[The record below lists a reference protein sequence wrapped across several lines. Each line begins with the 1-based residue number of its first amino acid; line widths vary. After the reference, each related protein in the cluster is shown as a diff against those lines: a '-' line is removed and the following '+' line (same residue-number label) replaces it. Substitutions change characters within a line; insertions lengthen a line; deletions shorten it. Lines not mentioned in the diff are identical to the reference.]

1 MVAASPEKWPGQ
13 NRDKEM
19 TSRNKWLGAAV
30 GVLTL
35 MSVSGASAQQGELWH
50 FYSSGSEAAGLE
62 ALVNVANEMNADQPI
77 VPRVF
82 PGNIVEMRRQIQTS
96 LMGGA
101 PPAAYQSG
109 MGYELKTFADE
120 GHLRALQDVWDVI
133 KGDEIFPEGV
143 QRVSKV
149 DGVPMGIPY
158 DLSLINNIFYNTA
171 IFEQYDITVP
181 TDWDSLIA
189 ACDTL
194 RSNGVQPLNNAGGP
208 FWTLYNFYPALISTV
223 GVEGYYAIASGTAGF
238 DTPEFREALDL
249 FRRTMV
255 NCYADNWSG
264 KSWPQAADDLI
275 NGDVGMFMMGIWAAG
290 YMENLGFMAGEGF
303 DFFPAPGTEDL
314 VVFQMDL
321 FAVPSGDEDV
331 IAPGVKFAEAA
342 STAEAQSAFAVLK
355 GSLPPNSTVDPS
367 IFGYAGSKFTTELLE
382 ADDVLPNLFF
392 LLPTSLGTELGT
404 QLERF
409 AIDPSDA
416 TLDSVVT
423 TLEAQRAEL
432 LAEDAFV
439 AW

>member
-1 MVAASPEKWPGQ
+1 MISK
-13 NRDKEM
+13 NR
-19 TSRNKWLGAAV
+19 LLCAAV

-35 MSVSGASAQQGELWH
+35 MSVSAASAQQGELWH
-50 FYSSGSEAAGLE
+50 FYSSGSEAGGLE
-62 ALVNVANEMNADQPI
+62 ALVNVANGINADQPI
-77 VPRVF
+77 TPRVF

-101 PPAAYQSG
+101 PPASYQSG

-120 GHLRALQDVWDVI
+120 GHLRSLQDVWDRI

-149 DGVPMGIPY
+149 GGAPMGIPY
-158 DLSLINNIFYNTA
+158 DLSLINNIFYNKA
-171 IFEQYDITVP
+171 VFEKHNITVP
-181 TDWDSLIA
+181 TDAESLIA
-189 ACDTL
+189 ACDAL
-194 RSNGVQPLNNAGGP
+194 RAAGVQPLNNAGGP
-208 FWTLYNFYPALISTV
+208 FWTLYNFYPSIVATL
-223 GVEGYYAIASGTAGF
+223 GVEGYYGIAAGEIGF
-238 DTPEFREALDL
+238 DTPEFRSALDL

-255 NCYADNWSG
+255 SCYAENWSG

-290 YMENLGFMAGEGF
+290 YMENLGFKAGEGF
-303 DFFPAPGTEDL
+303 DFFPAPGTENL

-321 FAVPSGDEDV
+321 WAVPSGDEAV
-331 IAPGVKFAEAA
+331 IAPGTKFVEAA
-342 STAEAQSAFAVLK
+342 STAEAQGAFAVIK
-355 GSLPPNSTVDPS
+355 GSLTPNSTVDPS
-367 IFGYAGSKFTTELLE
+367 IFGYAGAKFTTQLQAAE
-382 ADDVLPNLFF
+382 AVLPNLFF
-392 LLPTSLGTELGT
+392 LLPTSLGTELGS

-416 TLDSVVT
+416 TLDSVVK

-432 LAEDAFV
+432 LAKNAFV

>member
-1 MVAASPEKWPGQ
+1 M
-13 NRDKEM
+13 
-19 TSRNKWLGAAV
+19 NKCGWLGAFV
-30 GVLTL
+30 GTL
-35 MSVSGASAQQGELWH
+35 AMASTTTASAQEGELWH
-50 FYSSGSEAAGLE
+50 FYSSGSEAAGLA
-62 ALVNVANEMNADQPI
+62 ALVDVANGMNADNPI

-96 LMGGA
+96 LMAGA

-120 GHLRALQDVWDVI
+120 GHLRSLQDVWDAVG
-133 KGDEIFPEGV
+133 GDEIFPEGV

-149 DGVPMGIPY
+149 GGVPMGIPY
-158 DLSLINNIFYNTA
+158 DLSLINNIFYNKEV
-171 IFEQYDITVP
+171 FETHGIAVP
-181 TDWDSLIA
+181 TDWDSLVA
-189 ACDTL
+189 ACEAL

-208 FWTLYNFYPALISTV
+208 FWTLYNFYPAIISTV
-223 GVEGYYAIASGTAGF
+223 GVDGYYAIASGQAGF

-255 NCYADNWSG
+255 SCYAENWSG
-264 KSWPQAADDLI
+264 KTWTQAADDLI

-290 YMENLGFMAGEGF
+290 YMENLGFKAGEGF

-321 FAVPSGDEDV
+321 FAVPAGEEEV
-331 IAPGVKFAEAA
+331 VAPGVRYAEAA
-342 STAEAQSAFAVLK
+342 ASAEAQSAFAVLK
-355 GSLPPNSTVDPS
+355 GSLPPNGTVDPS
-367 IFGYAGSKFTTELLE
+367 IFGYAGAKFTTELLE
-382 ADDVLPNLFF
+382 AEAVLPNLFF

-416 TLDSVVT
+416 TLDSVVA
-423 TLEAQRAEL
+423 TLEAQRTEL
-432 LAEDAFV
+432 LEEEAFV
-439 AW
+439 EW

>member
-1 MVAASPEKWPGQ
+1 MSKCG
-13 NRDKEM
+13 
-19 TSRNKWLGAAV
+19 WLGAFV
-30 GVLTL
+30 GTL
-35 MSVSGASAQQGELWH
+35 AMASTAASAQEGELWH
-50 FYSSGSEAAGLE
+50 FYSSGSEAGGLA
-62 ALVNVANEMNADQPI
+62 ALVEVANGMNADNPI

-96 LMGGA
+96 LMAGA

-120 GHLRALQDVWDVI
+120 GHLRSLQDVWDEVG
-133 KGDEIFPEGV
+133 GDEIFPEGV

-149 DGVPMGIPY
+149 GGVPMGIPY
-158 DLSLINNIFYNTA
+158 DLSLINNIFYNKEV
-171 IFEQYDITVP
+171 FETNGITVP
-181 TDWDSLIA
+181 TDWDSLVA
-189 ACDTL
+189 ACEAL

-208 FWTLYNFYPALISTV
+208 FWTLYNFYPAIISTV
-223 GVEGYYAIASGTAGF
+223 GVDGYYAIASGKAGF

-255 NCYADNWSG
+255 SCYAENWSG
-264 KSWPQAADDLI
+264 KTWTQAADDLI

-290 YMENLGFMAGEGF
+290 YMENLGFKAGEGF

-321 FAVPSGDEDV
+321 FAVPAGDEDV
-331 IAPGVKFAEAA
+331 VAPGVRFAEAA
-342 STAEAQSAFAVLK
+342 ASAEAQSAFAVLK
-355 GSLPPNSTVDPS
+355 GSLPPNGTVDPS
-367 IFGYAGSKFTTELLE
+367 IFGYAGAKFTTELLE
-382 ADDVLPNLFF
+382 AEAVLPNLFF

-416 TLDSVVT
+416 TLDSVVA
-423 TLEAQRAEL
+423 TLEAQRTEL
-432 LAEDAFV
+432 LAEEAFV
-439 AW
+439 EW